1 MSGILNSLQ
10 VVLDTIITTEG
21 RRQASTG
28 KMRVEYVSFS
38 DAGAIYA
45 LDTLVSGGMDFTS
58 RLTLEASNLPQDSLV
73 FETDDSGKLLTNFI
87 SADVGYRVIAGQIY
101 SGSNQDLIMVS
112 GSQFASLSS
121 ELLSSSLDN
130 FKKLS
135 ILGSPD
141 PLNLNYNDFVI
152 YPENV
157 RFDITDTKPISKN
170 DIQEIDV
177 DKVESLFYDKRLSH
191 IPNFRFLPP
200 VNKPRFGNSTTTAI
214 GDYTNIN
221 QKPIVQFSDIEQE
234 LNELDLA
241 GYKKT
246 VQILKSS
253 LQTNLLGQFF
263 EISDN
268 VVKKLDVIDFGDFP
282 PDKNGTVR
290 HVFFVGKVLESGD
303 GSHTFISLFTLVA
316 Q

>member
-1 MSGILNSLQ
+1 MGILNSAQ
-10 VVLDTIITTEG
+10 RILDTIITTEG

-28 KMRVEYVSFS
+28 KMKVEYVSFS

-45 LDTLVSGGMDFTS
+45 LDTLISGGPDFTS
-58 RLTLEASNLPQDSLV
+58 RITFEAGNLPQDSLV
-73 FETDDSGKLLTNFI
+73 FEADDSGKLLANFI
-87 SADVGYRVIAGQIY
+87 SSGSGYSVKAGQIY
-101 SGSNQDLIMVS
+101 SGSNLDMVMVS

-121 ELLSSSLDN
+121 ELLKSSLDN

-141 PLNLNYNDFVI
+141 PLNLNYNDFIV

-157 RFDITDTKPISKN
+157 DFVFTDGAPISN
-170 DIQEIDV
+170 TEIQTGKIDQI
-177 DKVESLFYDKRLSH
+177 ESLFYDKRLSH

-200 VNKPRFGNSTTTAI
+200 VNKPRFGNSTTMAL
-214 GDYTNIN
+214 GDYKNMN
-221 QKPIVQFSDIEQE
+221 QNPILQFSDIQE
-234 LNELDLA
+234 ELDSLDKA
-241 GYKKT
+241 GFKKT
-246 VQILKSS
+246 IQILKSS

-282 PDKNGTVR
+282 PDNNGIVR
-290 HVFFVGKVLESGD
+290 HVFFVGKVYVDNTGAS
-303 GSHTFISLFTLVA
+303 TFVNLFVLVA